1 MKKKLFI
8 SCISIFL
15 LFSLAWVL
23 FTYKQIKN
31 VAKEKPPKNVPY
43 LIILGAKVNG
53 KVMSKALYERAITG
67 LHYLKENKGT
77 KVIVTGGQGSDEEI
91 PEAEALRSYLL
102 EHGIP
107 NERIIIEDKSVNT
120 FENLQNAKEFLEIKK
135 AVIVSNDF
143 HLYRSLQ
150 LAKSL
155 GIEAYPL
162 AGKTPKIVKTKLY
175 LREYLAIL
183 KMKIIGK

>member
-1 MKKKLFI
+1 MGINEGECMKKKLFI
-8 SCISIFL
+8 LVSQYVFFL

-31 VAKEKPPKNVPY
+31 VAKEKPPKKRSISDY
-43 LIILGAKVNG
+43 LGAKVNG

-120 FENLQNAKEFLEIKK
+120 FENLQMPRNF
-135 AVIVSNDF
+135 
-143 HLYRSLQ
+143 
-150 LAKSL
+150 
-155 GIEAYPL
+155 
-162 AGKTPKIVKTKLY
+162 
-175 LREYLAIL
+175 
-183 KMKIIGK
+183 